1 MISTEYELMMSV
13 PFIGG
18 ILSFFNSH
26 LVDSSSKVLAGSHGN
41 TVGTTIG

>member
-1 MISTEYELMMSV
+1 MIRMEYELMMSV

-26 LVDSSSKVLAGSHGN
+26 LVDSSSKVLSGSYGN
-41 TVGTTIG
+41 KVGTTIG